1 MQKPKWRKAIKF
13 QSLNV
18 EYVGDLKEEYIFL
31 DRNIQANLY
40 ISRSFSQKLIFFAR
54 QIESKVHLEE

>member
-1 MQKPKWRKAIKF
+1 M
-13 QSLNV
+13 